1 MAEEDDASKT
11 EEPTP
16 KKLAE
21 ARRKGSVAQSQEIK
35 SWAILLG
42 ASGVLIFLAPVMANG
57 VRIAARPFI
66 EKPHAIDFNFCVKAV
81 DF

>member
-21 ARRKGSVAQSQEIK
+21 AKRKGSVAQSQEIK

-42 ASGVLIFLAPVMANG
+42 ASGLLIFLSL
-57 VRIAARPFI
+57 IHI
-66 EKPHAIDFNFCVKAV
+66 
-81 DF
+81 